1 MHIIYVHTY
10 ITNIHTYIYAY
21 IHTYIYTHIRTYI
34 YRVAEKSPYTQKI
47 RTSDSI

>member
-1 MHIIYVHTY
+1 MKIEKELFVHVHALNSRGQLTGHPE
-10 ITNIHTYIYAY
+10 ISM
-21 IHTYIYTHIRTYI
+21 YI